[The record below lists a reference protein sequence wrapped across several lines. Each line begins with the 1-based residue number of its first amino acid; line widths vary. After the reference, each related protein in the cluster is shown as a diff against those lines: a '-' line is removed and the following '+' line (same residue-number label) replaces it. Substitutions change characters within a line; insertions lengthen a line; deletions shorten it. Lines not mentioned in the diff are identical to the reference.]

1 MGFLSALALI
11 MITLK
16 LIGVI
21 TFSWWLVLIPLYP
34 AVLIWGLVILS
45 IFVFGVKEDKRRR
58 RPF

>member
-11 MITLK
+11 IITLK

-34 AVLIWGLVILS
+34 AVLIWGIIILS
-45 IFVFGVKEDKRRR
+45 IFVFGVKEVKR
-58 RPF
+58 

>member
-34 AVLIWGLVILS
+34 AMLICGIIIIS

>member
-34 AVLIWGLVILS
+34 AVLIWGIIILS